1 MVTNA
6 VASEPQAPTIGVPF
20 TAPPATGEGTD
31 LVSRLGNSRTA
42 GSWVDKAGRPVV
54 AVTDD
59 KAAAEVKRAGAQA
72 RMVEHSMSDLKS
84 AAATLRSAPRVS
96 GTSWAMDYKSNQVV
110 VRGDSTVSSSDWSR
124 MTKVAEGIGSFVRM
138 ERSEGTFTTRVNG
151 AQPILSTAG
160 RCSAGFN
167 VTDGKSDFILTAGHC
182 GPDGSVW
189 FADDRGRDQIGT
201 SLKGS
206 FPGDDYS
213 LVKYD
218 GGRAGKG
225 ADVVAV
231 GDGKGVRITG
241 VADAEVGQKIFRS
254 GSTSGLR
261 EGEVTAL
268 NATVNYPEGTV
279 TGLIETN
286 VCAEPGDSGGPM
298 FADGVA
304 LGLTSGGSG
313 DCTQGVPA
321 VLLGHLGM
329 TAPVADRRVAC
340 PSAQCEEHG
349 RDARPQQSHRL
360 TAGDPLVQQG
370 EAQHHG
376 KGRVEGGQDH
386 GDGEQLPLGGE
397 QIQHEAEGR
406 PGSDEG
412 GLGAADR
419 RQLQPT
425 SVPRGI
431 RQEDEDGGDP
441 ARGDGPQAAPGSGLA
456 EGEVLHGDAE
466 AGDQSVRRSLPGTA
480 PATGDEPQRGHRD
493 GDAQPGDGTRTV
505 AEDEDPAQHRQRDP
519 GDRAHG
525 HDDTHVAPAQP
536 SVEEPHGGAAADAGQ
551 RAPQQV
557 GRVDGVGGQQQRGG
571 AGEQQPAQLAEEG
584 DGGVMCAPGQQTAGE
599 VNDAVDDGRG
609 KCEKGTHWIE
619 GALRR
624 GSDA

>member
-1 MVTNA
+1 MRHARRRVVRRVTRLAAVGGLLLGGAMVTTA
-6 VASEPQAPTIGVPF
+6 VASEPQAPSIGVPF

-31 LVSRLGNSRTA
+31 LVSRLGDSRTA

-59 KAAAEVKRAGAQA
+59 KAAAEVKRAGARA

-84 AAATLRSAPRVS
+84 AAATLRSARRVS
-96 GTSWAMDYKSNQVV
+96 GTSWALDYRNNQVV
-110 VRGDSTVSSSDWSR
+110 VRGDSTVTSSDWSR
-124 MTKVAEGIGSFVRM
+124 MTKVAEDIGAFVRM
-138 ERSEGTFTTRVNG
+138 ERMEGTFTTRVNG

-189 FADDRGRDQIGT
+189 FADDRGRQQVGT
-201 SLKGS
+201 SLRGS

-304 LGLTSGGSG
+304 LGVTSGGSG
-313 DCTQGVPA
+313 DCTAGGTTFFQPVTKALTELGVKLIVAKSSGGTGAAPA
-321 VLLGHLGM
+321 
-329 TAPVADRRVAC
+329 
-340 PSAQCEEHG
+340 PSASQG
-349 RDARPQQSHRL
+349 AASPGASAPITGTDVSTLLSRL
-360 TAGDPLVQQG
+360 TDPRNVGPGMLVI
-370 EAQHHG
+370 
-376 KGRVEGGQDH
+376 GGSLVALVATRWIRAEQDRK
-386 GDGEQLPLGGE
+386 
-397 QIQHEAEGR
+397 AY
-406 PGSDEG
+406 
-412 GLGAADR
+412 
-419 RQLQPT
+419 RQYY
-425 SVPRGI
+425 S
-431 RQEDEDGGDP
+431 
-441 ARGDGPQAAPGSGLA
+441 
-456 EGEVLHGDAE
+456 
-466 AGDQSVRRSLPGTA
+466 
-480 PATGDEPQRGHRD
+480 ATWG
-493 GDAQPGDGTRTV
+493 
-505 AEDEDPAQHRQRDP
+505 
-519 GDRAHG
+519 
-525 HDDTHVAPAQP
+525 
-536 SVEEPHGGAAADAGQ
+536 
-551 RAPQQV
+551 
-557 GRVDGVGGQQQRGG
+557 
-571 AGEQQPAQLAEEG
+571 
-584 DGGVMCAPGQQTAGE
+584 
-599 VNDAVDDGRG
+599 
-609 KCEKGTHWIE
+609 
-619 GALRR
+619 
-624 GSDA
+624 